1 MASNPSALRAR
12 RTIPTSEQGL
22 TLIEMIVVL
31 AIIAIIAGLI
41 VVNVINRPDQARGT
55 TTQVDMRNIASALKI
70 YRLDNGDY
78 PSTAQGLAALVTKPT
93 GEPVARNWNSGGY
106 LDAVPIDPWG
116 HPYIYRSP
124 GEGGTGFDLVS
135 NGKDGKPGGEGLDA
149 DVKVSAR

>member
-1 MASNPSALRAR
+1 MASNPSALRTR
-12 RTIPTSEQGL
+12 HTIPAAEQGL

-78 PSTAQGLAALVTKPT
+78 PSTAQGLAALVSKPT
-93 GEPVARNWNSGGY
+93 GDPVPSNWNSGGY

-116 HPYIYRSP
+116 NPYIYRSP
-124 GEGGTGFDLVS
+124 GEGGTAFDLIS

-149 DVKVSAR
+149 DVKVSGR

>member
-1 MASNPSALRAR
+1 MAPNPSALRTR
-12 RTIPTSEQGL
+12 RNIPVAEQGL

-93 GEPVARNWNSGGY
+93 GDPAPRNWNNGGY

-116 HPYIYRSP
+116 NPYTYRSP
-124 GEGGTGFDLVS
+124 GEGGAGFDLVS
-135 NGKDGKPGGEGLDA
+135 TGKDGKPGGEGLDA
-149 DVKVSAR
+149 DVKVSGR

>member
-1 MASNPSALRAR
+1 MASNPSALRTR

-93 GEPVARNWNSGGY
+93 GEPMPRNWNSGGY

-116 HPYIYRSP
+116 NPYIYRSP
-124 GEGGTGFDLVS
+124 GEGGAGFDLVS
-135 NGKDGKPGGEGLDA
+135 TGKDGKPGGEGLDA
-149 DVKVSAR
+149 DVKVSGR